1 MYSQLLSDK
10 DLAAARRVWILRI
23 AAAMCFIGHGAFG
36 IITKKAWVPY
46 FGVAHIPEVWAWKLM
61 PWVGSMD
68 IFLGLTALL
77 WRNPSRWLWAWM
89 TTWAIWT
96 ALLRPLSGESGW
108 ETLERAGNY
117 GVPLTLFLIASGVKW
132 ETVTKVLRVAA
143 AILLCGHA
151 MLARG
156 GKAALVN
163 HWHTMLPHL
172 DALTM
177 TRAAGAV
184 ELAMAFFILVEPT
197 ATLCLTAFAWK
208 LATESLFFVVG
219 APVWEFVERGGSY
232 GVPLV
237 LGLWL
242 LSRHVATVQTSGSR
256 MQHA

>member
-1 MYSQLLSDK
+1 MYNHSSSEADQAVSRHIL
-10 DLAAARRVWILRI
+10 ILRV

-46 FGVAHIPEVWAWKLM
+46 FGVAHISEPWAWKLM
-61 PWVGSMD
+61 PWVGTMD
-68 IFLGLTALL
+68 ILLGIMALV
-77 WRNPSRWLWAWM
+77 WRKPSRWLWAWM
-89 TTWAIWT
+89 TVWAVWT
-96 ALLRPLSGESGW
+96 ALLRPLSGEPGW

-117 GVPLTLFLIASGVKW
+117 SVPLALFLIASGVRW
-132 ETVTKVLRVAA
+132 EMAAKVLRFGAA
-143 AILLCGHA
+143 FLLCGHA
-151 MLARG
+151 MLALG

-163 HWHTMLPHL
+163 HWHTVFPAL

-197 ATLCLTAFAWK
+197 ATLCLTACAWK

-232 GVPLV
+232 GVPLA

-242 LSRHVATVQTSGSR
+242 LLHHEPAGHDEGRLRAI
-256 MQHA
+256 